1 MRPTLFLAGLWLS
14 NAALAHEPPQVQHA
28 QAPGHNPLD
37 CYCRAQGRIF
47 APGETICLRT
57 ADGARIAECQMAINV
72 MSWGMTDRA
81 CPES

>member
-1 MRPTLFLAGLWLS
+1 MRRVLALIPIGFVTG
-14 NAALAHEPPQVQHA
+14 ALAHEPPRA
-28 QAPGHNPLD
+28 QPAQMSGHDPLE

-57 ADGARIAECQMAINV
+57 NDGARVAECQMAINV
-72 MSWGMTDRA
+72 MSWGLTDRA